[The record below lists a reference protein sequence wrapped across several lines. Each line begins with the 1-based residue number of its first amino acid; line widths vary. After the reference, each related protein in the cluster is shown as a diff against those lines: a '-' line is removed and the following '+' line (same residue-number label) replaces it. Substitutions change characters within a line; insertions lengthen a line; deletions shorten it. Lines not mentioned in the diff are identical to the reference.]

1 MKLGTWQHRI
11 EPVEYD
17 PTGAGY
23 QKDRF
28 KLHSMEVGESL
39 FHAGVPN
46 NTISAYTSPV
56 HATTKKRYK
65 VLKHIKDGIPGTLV
79 IRLTDRGRNETET

>member
-1 MKLGTWQHRI
+1 MKMGTWQHRI

-23 QKDRF
+23 QKDKY

-46 NTISAYTSPV
+46 YRISGYTAQL
-56 HATTKKRYK
+56 HKRTNKRYL

-79 IRLTDRGRNETET
+79 IRTTDKGGAT